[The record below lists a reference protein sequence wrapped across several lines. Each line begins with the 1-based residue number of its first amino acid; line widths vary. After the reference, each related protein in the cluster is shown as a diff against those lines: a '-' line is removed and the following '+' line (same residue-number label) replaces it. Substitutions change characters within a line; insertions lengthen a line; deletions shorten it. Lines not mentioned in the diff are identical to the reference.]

1 MLSGDLS
8 QHLGKYPRVGPRA
21 EESRGAPEP
30 MGVHLYTKCFV
41 CPELCPGHRAEGGGA
56 RGGGLA
62 GEEEH
67 TRSLRKKSLF
77 VQISP
82 VPLTAPSLPTGE
94 ATGAP

>member
-1 MLSGDLS
+1 
-8 QHLGKYPRVGPRA
+8 
-21 EESRGAPEP
+21 
-30 MGVHLYTKCFV
+30 MG
-41 CPELCPGHRAEGGGA
+41 EGRGGA

-62 GEEEH
+62 EGGWGEEH

-77 VQISP
+77 VQISL